1 MPFQSTMRRLA
12 VRSLCAIPLIAAT
25 SGAWAADIHV
35 LATGALHAAFEK
47 VIPAYE
53 QQSGNH
59 LIIAWGPSY
68 GSSPDA
74 LPMRIKNGEPMDV
87 CFMIG
92 AALTDQVKQ
101 GRFIPESR
109 VDLVAS
115 GVGVAVRKGLPKP
128 NIQTVD
134 DLRQTLLA
142 AKSVAFSEGAS
153 GTYITGTLFARLGI
167 AEQMKAKS
175 VLIRGKELVG
185 SALERGEADLG
196 LQQISELRAFDGIQ
210 YVGPLPAEVQKTSV
224 IAVAVAKDAKE
235 RQAAEG
241 LITYLRSPEV
251 AAKLVQTG
259 LDPIS
264 AK

>member
-1 MPFQSTMRRLA
+1 MPFQSRVHRIALRM
-12 VRSLCAIPLIAAT
+12 LCAMPLIAAV
-25 SGAWAADIHV
+25 GAAAAADVHV
-35 LATGALHAAFEK
+35 LATGALHAAFEQ
-47 VIPAYE
+47 VVPAYE

-59 LIIAWGPSY
+59 LIISWGPSY

-92 AALTDQVKQ
+92 AALTEQVKQ

-115 GVGVAVRKGLPKP
+115 GIGVAVRKGLPKP
-128 NIQTVD
+128 SIRTVD
-134 DLRQTLLA
+134 DLRQALLA

-153 GTYITGTLFARLGI
+153 GTYITGTLFERLGI

-175 VLIRGKELVG
+175 VLIRGRELVG
-185 SALERGEADLG
+185 AALERGEADLG
-196 LQQISELRAFDGIQ
+196 LQQISELRAFSGIQ

-224 IAVAVAKDAKE
+224 IAVAVAKEAKE

-241 LITYLRSPEV
+241 LITYLRSPAV

>member
-1 MPFQSTMRRLA
+1 MLPPA
-12 VRSLCAIPLIAAT
+12 
-25 SGAWAADIHV
+25 AWAADIHV

-59 LIIAWGPSY
+59 LIIGWGPSY
-68 GSSPDA
+68 GASPDA

-134 DLRQTLLA
+134 DPA
-142 AKSVAFSEGAS
+142 PNVAGGQVGGIFRRRERHLHHGHAVRAS
-153 GTYITGTLFARLGI
+153 GDCRTD
-167 AEQMKAKS
+167 ESQ
-175 VLIRGKELVG
+175 
-185 SALERGEADLG
+185 
-196 LQQISELRAFDGIQ
+196 RAC
-210 YVGPLPAEVQKTSV
+210 
-224 IAVAVAKDAKE
+224 
-235 RQAAEG
+235 
-241 LITYLRSPEV
+241 
-251 AAKLVQTG
+251 
-259 LDPIS
+259 
-264 AK
+264 